1 MTFNGS
7 PPIPRRWFGIATSRQ
22 PSRDDK
28 RPPAWTNGSFEQNR
42 EIAAPGTLPW
52 RLRGSALPASTHDK
66 DTLTSE
72 KFRVLLG

>member
-7 PPIPRRWFGIATSRQ
+7 PPIPRRWFGIAATLPGRQASTSLEKWQ
-22 PSRDDK
+22 
-28 RPPAWTNGSFEQNR
+28 FERNR
-42 EIAAPGTLPW
+42 ETAAPGTLPW
-52 RLRGSALPASTHDK
+52 RSRASALPASTHDK